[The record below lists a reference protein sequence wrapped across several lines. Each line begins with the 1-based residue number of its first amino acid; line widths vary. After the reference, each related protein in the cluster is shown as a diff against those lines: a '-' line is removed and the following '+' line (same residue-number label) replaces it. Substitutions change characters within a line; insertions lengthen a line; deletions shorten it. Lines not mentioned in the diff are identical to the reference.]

1 MAGELALGNYTIH
14 PVQTGRFEE
23 HDLDLLMEQSI
34 KSYPSNYL
42 LFQLMGDAMMK
53 DGRLQSALDVYR
65 QALTKL

>member
-1 MAGELALGNYTIH
+1 VIDDLE
-14 PVQTGRFEE
+14 QT
-23 HDLDLLMEQSI
+23 I
-34 KSYPSNYL
+34 KSYPSNPI